1 MQHDARIRWFWP
13 ALCLLSF
20 LACLP
25 HVAQAQTQWENEIL
39 AYEAAD
45 RVSPPPAGAIVV
57 TGSSTIRLWTTM
69 ATDLA
74 PLDVLPRGFGGSTT
88 VDLDYYLERVVL
100 VYRPRAVVIYEGDN
114 DIDGGQ
120 TPQQVADRMGSILSR
135 ISARLPAARVY
146 VLSIKPSPS
155 RWGVWPQA
163 LQANALLAAL
173 CATDAR
179 YTYINAASTLL
190 GADGLPRPDYYQ
202 SDQLHLNA
210 AGYAAWTAAIRPTL
224 LAQQSSP
231 LPADVSAPTT
241 PTGLAATPIA
251 TDRIDLRWNAASDA
265 GNGLAGYRVF
275 RDGLPVATTTATQYA
290 MTGLTA
296 STAYSFAVA
305 AFDRATPSNSSATS
319 PAVPAT
325 TLATT
330 APFALRINA
339 AGPAYVDS
347 AGNSWAADT
356 GFNAGSTAN
365 YGSGQAITGTSD
377 PTLYRTER
385 WDAAGAPELSYTF
398 TVPNGS
404 YLVRLH
410 FAENYS
416 GAFAVGRRVFSVQ
429 AEGLNVL
436 SNLDIYAAVGAH
448 AALVRSVNVLV
459 ADGQLNLTFIHGVEN
474 PLVNAIEV
482 IAQGV
487 ADTTAPTAT
496 GTLTAGVASATQVNL
511 SWGAATDNI
520 AVTGYEIERCSGSA
534 CTGFAPLVT
543 VSGTSFVNSPVL
555 ASTDYGYRVRARD
568 AAGNTGPYSAV
579 ARVTTPAA
587 VPAPTV
593 TLAANPASLVSGGA
607 STLTW
612 SSSGATACT
621 ALDGWSG
628 ARATSGTA
636 STGPLAATTLYSLTC
651 TGAGGSTTAMT
662 TVTVTAPPDTTPPGA
677 PGTLLASATSA
688 AQVSLSWGSATDDV
702 AVTGYELERCS
713 GSACTTFALLAN
725 VTGTSF
731 VNTTVTASTD
741 YGYRVRARDAA
752 GNTGPYSAI
761 ARVTTPP
768 PAPTVTLAANPST
781 LVSGS
786 ASTLSWNSTNATSC
800 TASGGWSGTLAPSG
814 SASSGSLTV
823 TTLFGL
829 RCDGAG
835 GSGTAQAT
843 VTVTPPPDATPPTA
857 PPSLTAS
864 AASSTQA
871 SLSWGAATDNVAVT
885 AYEVE
890 RCSGAA
896 CTGFA
901 TLATVTTG
909 TSFTDGGVTAAGDY
923 GYRVRARDAAGNTGP
938 YSPVARVTTPAVVV
952 PAFTLRVNA
961 AGPAYTDS
969 TGNAWVADTGFNTGT
984 TASYASTLAIAGT
997 SDPTLYRTERWDAA
1011 GAPELAY
1018 AFTVPNGSYLV
1029 RLHFAENYSGAF
1041 GVGRRVFSVQAEGS
1055 TAISN
1060 LDIFAAV
1067 GGNAALVRS
1076 FTTSV
1081 TDGQL
1086 NLAFIHGVENPL
1098 VNAIEVVAQ
1107 GPPTPDT
1114 TAPGAPATLTAS
1126 AAIATQASLN
1136 WSAATDNIAVT
1147 AYEIERCSGA
1157 ACTAFAAL
1165 ATVTSGTSYTD
1176 ASVVASSSYGYRVRA
1191 RDAAGNTSAYSPV
1204 ARVTT
1209 PAVVVPTFT
1218 LRVNVGGTAY
1228 TDSAG
1233 NAWVADTG
1241 FNTGAASTY
1250 PSTQPIA
1257 GTSDPTLYRS
1267 ERWDGNSAPELG
1279 YAFTVPNGNYLVR
1292 LHFAENNTWTFGV
1305 GLRVFSVQAEGST
1318 AISNLDVYATAGART
1333 ALVRSF
1339 TTTVTD
1345 GQLNLTFLHGVE
1357 DPFVNGIEI
1366 LAQP

>member
-1 MQHDARIRWFWP
+1 MHYLARFRWSWP
-13 ALCLLSF
+13 ALCLLAALS
-20 LACLP
+20 CLP
-25 HVAQAQTQWENEIL
+25 RPAQAQTQWESEVQ

-45 RVSPPPAGAIVV
+45 RTSPPPAGAIVV

-88 VDLDYYLERVVL
+88 ADLDYYLERLVL
-100 VYRPRAVVIYEGDN
+100 VYNPRAVVIYEGDN

-120 TPQQVADRMGSILSR
+120 SPQQVADRMGTILSR

-146 VLSIKPSPS
+146 VISIKPSPARS
-155 RWGVWPQA
+155 SVWPQA
-163 LQANALLAAL
+163 QQANSLLAAL

-179 YTYINAASTLL
+179 YTYVNAASVLL
-190 GADGLPRPDYYQ
+190 GSNGLPRPEYYQ

-210 AGYAAWTAAIRPTL
+210 AGYQAWTSAIRPTL

-231 LPADVSAPTT
+231 LPIDASAPTT
-241 PTGLAATPIA
+241 PSGLVATPIA
-251 TDRIDLRWNAASDA
+251 TDRIDLRWNAASDV

-275 RDGLPVATTTATQYA
+275 RDGLPIATTTAIQYPV
-290 MTGLTA
+290 TGLTA
-296 STAYSFAVA
+296 STAYGFAVA
-305 AFDRATPSNSSATS
+305 AFDRATPANVSPTSA
-319 PAVPAT
+319 AVPAT
-325 TLATT
+325 TLATA

-339 AGPAYVDS
+339 AGPAYVDG

-385 WDAAGAPELSYTF
+385 WDAAGAPELSYAF

-416 GAFAVGRRVFSVQ
+416 GAFGVGRRVFSVQ
-429 AEGLNVL
+429 AEGQTVL
-436 SNLDIYAAVGAH
+436 SNVDIYAAVGGH
-448 AALVRSVNVLV
+448 AALVRSFNALV
-459 ADGQLNLTFIHGVEN
+459 ADGQLNLTFVHGVEN

-487 ADTTAPTAT
+487 ADTTAPSAT
-496 GTLTAGVASATQVNL
+496 GTLIAGVASATQVNL
-511 SWGAATDNI
+511 NWGAATDNV

-534 CTGFAPLVT
+534 CTGFALLAN

-593 TLAANPASLVSGGA
+593 TLTANPTAVLSGGT

-612 SSSGATACT
+612 NTINATSCT

-636 STGPLAATTLYSLTC
+636 STGALTATTLFSLTC
-651 TGAGGSTTAMT
+651 TGAGGSTTAMA

-677 PGTLLASATSA
+677 PGTLLATAASAV
-688 AQVSLSWGSATDDV
+688 QVNLSWGAATDDV
-702 AVTGYELERCS
+702 AVTGYELERCA

-731 VNTTVTASTD
+731 VNTTVSASTD

-752 GNTGPYSAI
+752 GNTGPYTAI

-768 PAPTVTLAANPST
+768 PAPTVTLGANPSN
-781 LVSGS
+781 LVSGGS
-786 ASTLSWNSTNATSC
+786 STLSWTSTNAASC
-800 TASGGWSGTLAPSG
+800 TASGGWSGTLAPNG
-814 SASSGSLTV
+814 AASSGALTA
-823 TTLFGL
+823 TTLFSL

-843 VTVTPPPDATPPTA
+843 VTVTPPPDTTPPLA
-857 PPSLTAS
+857 PPSLTAN
-864 AASSTQA
+864 AASATQVN
-871 SLSWGAATDNVAVT
+871 LGWGAATDNVAVT

-901 TLATVTTG
+901 TLATVTAG
-909 TSFTDGGVTAAGDY
+909 TSLTDGGVTASSDY

-961 AGPAYTDS
+961 AGPS
-969 TGNAWVADTGFNTGT
+969 
-984 TASYASTLAIAGT
+984 
-997 SDPTLYRTERWDAA
+997 
-1011 GAPELAY
+1011 
-1018 AFTVPNGSYLV
+1018 
-1029 RLHFAENYSGAF
+1029 
-1041 GVGRRVFSVQAEGS
+1041 
-1055 TAISN
+1055 
-1060 LDIFAAV
+1060 
-1067 GGNAALVRS
+1067 
-1076 FTTSV
+1076 
-1081 TDGQL
+1081 
-1086 NLAFIHGVENPL
+1086 
-1098 VNAIEVVAQ
+1098 
-1107 GPPTPDT
+1107 
-1114 TAPGAPATLTAS
+1114 
-1126 AAIATQASLN
+1126 
-1136 WSAATDNIAVT
+1136 
-1147 AYEIERCSGA
+1147 
-1157 ACTAFAAL
+1157 
-1165 ATVTSGTSYTD
+1165 
-1176 ASVVASSSYGYRVRA
+1176 
-1191 RDAAGNTSAYSPV
+1191 
-1204 ARVTT
+1204 
-1209 PAVVVPTFT
+1209 
-1218 LRVNVGGTAY
+1218 Y

-1233 NAWVADTG
+1233 NVWVADTG
-1241 FNTGAASTY
+1241 FNTGAAASY
-1250 PSTQPIA
+1250 ASTQAIA

-1267 ERWDGNSAPELG
+1267 ERWDGAGAPELG

-1318 AISNLDVYATAGART
+1318 AISNLDVYAAAGART

-1339 TTTVTD
+1339 STTVTD
-1345 GQLNLTFLHGVE
+1345 GQLNLGFIHGVE